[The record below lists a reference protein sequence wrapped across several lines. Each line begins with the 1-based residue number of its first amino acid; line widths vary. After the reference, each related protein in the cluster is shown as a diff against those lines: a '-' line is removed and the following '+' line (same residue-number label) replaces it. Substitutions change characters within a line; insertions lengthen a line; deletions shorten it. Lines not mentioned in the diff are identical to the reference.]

1 MKDTLR
7 RNAVQKAK
15 TLAPAKAPTPT
26 KALSLSQAQV
36 AGKQVAE
43 QIIAQVTIAAQEKV
57 KALLAQVKAGTAALK
72 QSTLDTKMMALLTGS
87 LKSSSVD
94 NRMVE
99 LAAAEAKRMSR

>member
-15 TLAPAKAPTPT
+15 TLAPAKAPTPA
-26 KALSLSQAQV
+26 KALTQAQV
-36 AGKQVAE
+36 TGKQVAE

-87 LKSSSVD
+87 LKSSSLD
-94 NRMVE
+94 NRMAT
-99 LAAAEAKRMSR
+99 LAAAEAKRISR